1 MRQFDVLR
9 NAHPQVS
16 SWAPYVLVIQAD
28 LLDELQTVVVAPL
41 ALAASFSRP
50 TRILNPI
57 FDVGGESL
65 VLSVAELAG
74 ISRHA
79 LGERI
84 GSLASERE
92 AIVAAIDLL
101 FTGI

>member
-9 NAHPQVS
+9 NADPQAC
-16 SWAPYVLVIQAD
+16 SWAPYILVLQAD

-41 ALAASFSRP
+41 VLTVNFSRP
-50 TRILNPI
+50 TRILNPV
-57 FDVGGESL
+57 FDVGGVSL

-74 ISRHA
+74 ISRHV
-79 LGERI
+79 LGERVA
-84 GSLASERE
+84 SLASERE